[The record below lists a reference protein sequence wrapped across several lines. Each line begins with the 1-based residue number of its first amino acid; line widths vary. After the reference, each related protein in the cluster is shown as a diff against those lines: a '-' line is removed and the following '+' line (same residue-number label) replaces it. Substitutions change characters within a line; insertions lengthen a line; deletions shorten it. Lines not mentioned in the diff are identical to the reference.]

1 MRESHAQC
9 VRLGSSGTSLHGYV
23 RLGYQSHASSYWM
36 HGERKFVH
44 FYLFESFSRPFYKTN
59 DAQAYFVD
67 QWDWMH
73 SFNFGNGLKPTR
85 CARGFKLFQS

>member
-1 MRESHAQC
+1 MVSQTV
-9 VRLGSSGTSLHGYV
+9 VRTMVRYDSFMQRGPVTSLHGYV

-59 DAQAYFVD
+59 DAQAYFVR
-67 QWDWMH
+67 
-73 SFNFGNGLKPTR
+73 SVGLD
-85 CARGFKLFQS
+85 ALV